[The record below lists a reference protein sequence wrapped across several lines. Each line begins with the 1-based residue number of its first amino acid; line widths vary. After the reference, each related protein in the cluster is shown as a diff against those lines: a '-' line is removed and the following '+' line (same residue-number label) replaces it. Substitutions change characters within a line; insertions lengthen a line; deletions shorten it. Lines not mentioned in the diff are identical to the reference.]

1 MFTNIYYAFFVFLPF
16 LARSESSEE
25 REQRLKMLRDK
36 QNEERQKKLEELK
49 AQALAAQQFRE
60 MKELERRR
68 RLEDLRVKENDRRQQ
83 VGERKRLIY
92 EAERDRRESILK
104 KNQERDARLELKRRN
119 ERGSLAFAFGSSTP
133 RMLEPADTG
142 GSFWGYRRATS
153 TSNIMFSALPLT
165 RRSSER
171 ELDGSK
177 KRATS
182 AGGLDRN
189 NVEGT
194 NCKVVIYNVKIFGY
208 YVP

>member
-1 MFTNIYYAFFVFLPF
+1 MCFI
-16 LARSESSEE
+16 ARSENSEE

-60 MKELERRR
+60 MKELERKK
-68 RLEDLRVKENDRRQQ
+68 RLEELKLKENDRRQQ
-83 VGERKRLIY
+83 VVERKRLIY
-92 EAERDRRESILK
+92 EAERERRESVLK
-104 KNQERDARLELKRRN
+104 KNQEREVRYEMKRRN
-119 ERGSLAFAFGSSTP
+119 ERSSSAFAFGSSTP

-189 NVEGT
+189 ISEGT
-194 NCKVVIYNVKIFGY
+194 ALLCCSFFHKIKQ
-208 YVP
+208 

>member
-1 MFTNIYYAFFVFLPF
+1 
-16 LARSESSEE
+16 
-25 REQRLKMLRDK
+25 MLREK

-60 MKELERRR
+60 KTEQERRR
-68 RLEDLRVKENDRRQQ
+68 RIEEIRIKENDRRQL
-83 VGERKRLIY
+83 VGERKRLIN

-104 KNQERDARLELKRRN
+104 KNQEREMRYEMKKRN
-119 ERGSLAFAFGSSTP
+119 DRGSIAFAFGSSTP

-153 TSNIMFSALPLT
+153 TSNILFSVMPLT

-171 ELDGSK
+171 ELDGNSK

-182 AGGLDRN
+182 AGGVERN
-189 NVEGT
+189 NVQSEYT
-194 NCKVVIYNVKIFGY
+194 FLLILIL
-208 YVP
+208 